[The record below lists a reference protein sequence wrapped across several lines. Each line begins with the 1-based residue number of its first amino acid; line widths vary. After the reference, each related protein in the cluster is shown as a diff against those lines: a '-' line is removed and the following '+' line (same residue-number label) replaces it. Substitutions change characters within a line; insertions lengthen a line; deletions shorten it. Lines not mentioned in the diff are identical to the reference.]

1 MQHRYI
7 LALDIGTSSTKAA
20 LWTDDGTLVAQT
32 TEDYSLQRPYVSWA
46 EIDALEW
53 WRAVCLTTQ
62 QVLAQ
67 SGVAGDQVVGIGV
80 DGLGWT
86 LVPVDR
92 RGDPLF
98 PAMTWLDR
106 RAEAEADWLRS
117 LPEASDL
124 VNLVANPLD
133 ASYITPKLLWLQR
146 QRPRIFEATDQFL
159 TSTGF
164 IVRRLTGENSCDF
177 TQAYGYHFFD
187 IRRERWDEEAARL
200 IGMPLEKLPP
210 LFPAISVAGQVTE
223 VAAAA
228 MGLAAGTPVI
238 VGGLDAS
245 VGSTGAGVVRLGQ
258 TVDQGGQA
266 GGMALSVDHVIVEP
280 QLIFS
285 HHILPG
291 QYLFQSGTVGGGSP
305 SWFRDVLGHPEV
317 NAAELLHS
325 TPFDLMSS
333 QVELTPAGSHG
344 LIFLPYMAGER
355 TPLWNS
361 NARGVFFGLSYKT
374 TRSDILRAI
383 MEGCAFAVYHN
394 LMIAERNGVT
404 VKEWIGVGGGTR
416 SAVWC
421 QIKADVTGKPY
432 VLARRRG
439 GGEGGHALG
448 LYAMVSHAIGECDDL
463 ADRIEALLPERRAF
477 EPSPAS
483 HAMYE
488 DLFSIYRE
496 LSDKLLGDFDRL
508 AAVVEKHERFLAPGA
523 CVD

>member
-7 LALDIGTSSTKAA
+7 LALDIGTSSTKAV
-20 LWTDDGTLVAQT
+20 LWTDDGMPVAQAT
-32 TEDYSLQRPYVSWA
+32 NEYSLQRPYASWS
-46 EIDALEW
+46 EIDALAW
-53 WRAVCLTTQ
+53 WRAVCLTAH

-67 SGVAGDQVVGIGV
+67 AGVAGEQVVGIGL

-86 LVPVDR
+86 MVPVDQ
-92 RGDPLF
+92 RGAPLC
-98 PAMTWLDR
+98 PAMIWLDR
-106 RAEAEADWLRS
+106 RAEAEADWLRR
-117 LPEASDL
+117 LPNGEAL
-124 VNLVANPLD
+124 VDLVANPLD

-146 QRPRIFEATDQFL
+146 HKPDIFEATDQFL

-164 IVRRLTGENSCDF
+164 IVRQLTGENSCDF

-200 IGMPLEKLPP
+200 IGVPLEKLPP
-210 LFPAISVAGQVTE
+210 LYPAISVAGQVTK
-223 VAAAA
+223 AAALA
-228 MGLAAGTPVI
+228 TGLAAGTPVI
-238 VGGLDAS
+238 VGGLDAC
-245 VGSTGAGVVRLGQ
+245 VGSLGAGVVRLGQ

-280 QLIFS
+280 RLIFS

-305 SWFRDVLGHPEV
+305 SWFRDVLGQPEV
-317 NAAELLHS
+317 NAAELLRS
-325 TPFDLMSS
+325 TPFDMMSA

-374 TRSDILRAI
+374 TRNDILRSI

-394 LMIAERNGVT
+394 LEIAERNGVT
-404 VKEWIGVGGGTR
+404 VKEWIGVGGATR
-416 SAVWC
+416 SAAWC
-421 QIKADVTGKPY
+421 QIKADVTGKPF

-448 LYAMVSHAIGECDDL
+448 LYVMVSHAIGECDDL
-463 ADRIEALLPERRAF
+463 ANRIEALLAERRVF
-477 EPSPAS
+477 EPSPAR

-488 DLFSIYRE
+488 DLFSIYRG
-496 LSDKLLGDFDRL
+496 LSDKLLDDFDRL
-508 AAVVEKHERFLAPGA
+508 AAVVEKHERFLAPDA
-523 CVD
+523 CVG